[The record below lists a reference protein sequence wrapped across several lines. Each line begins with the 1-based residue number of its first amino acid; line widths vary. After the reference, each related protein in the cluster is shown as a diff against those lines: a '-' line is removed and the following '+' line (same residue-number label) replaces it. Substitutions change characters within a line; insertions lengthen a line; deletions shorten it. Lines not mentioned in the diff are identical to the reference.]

1 MGKHT
6 HLTISVTCYTI
17 AANGPPLNEMMVF
30 LCLNT
35 VGNGIKN
42 IQQSLVFSSQFNVDK
57 THIISANVRIL
68 QQQNLKCQMG
78 YNLQLVTWRT
88 PEGVIN
94 QKSTLLSCCGGC
106 YVQEAH
112 FNSATAAVLNVLM
125 I

>member
-17 AANGPPLNEMMVF
+17 AANGPPF
-30 LCLNT
+30 A

-42 IQQSLVFSSQFNVDK
+42 IQQSLVISSQFNVDK

>member
-1 MGKHT
+1 
-6 HLTISVTCYTI
+6 
-17 AANGPPLNEMMVF
+17 MVF

-42 IQQSLVFSSQFNVDK
+42 IQQSLVILSQFNIDK
-57 THIISANVRIL
+57 THICECESTSAAEFKVPDGL
-68 QQQNLKCQMG
+68 QFYFFC
-78 YNLQLVTWRT
+78 NLQLLTWRT

-94 QKSTLLSCCGGC
+94 QRSMLLSCCGGC